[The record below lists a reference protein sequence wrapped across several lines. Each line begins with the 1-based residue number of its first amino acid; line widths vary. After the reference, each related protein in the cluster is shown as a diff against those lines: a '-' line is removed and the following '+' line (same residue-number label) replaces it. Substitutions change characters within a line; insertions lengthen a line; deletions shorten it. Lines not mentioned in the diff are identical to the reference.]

1 MPEIRSPIPTAYVPS
16 GSGTLRAASMMRCAR
31 CDISQVPSG
40 PGLLYGPHPAAGEP
54 RAAYRGTRSGSV
66 QATAHGTGS
75 SEARAARDHGDVS
88 TRTLLI
94 LAAIT
99 GVAILAAGAIQILLA
114 R

>member
-1 MPEIRSPIPTAYVPS
+1 MPGDHEPEADGVGALGT
-16 GSGTLRAASMMRCAR
+16 GTLRAASMMRCAR

-40 PGLLYGPHPAAGEP
+40 PGACSTGPHGAAGSSASSIPARSAGDPGTAARADGRP
-54 RAAYRGTRSGSV
+54 RAG
-66 QATAHGTGS
+66 
-75 SEARAARDHGDVS
+75 RAMMAAVS

-99 GVAILAAGAIQILLA
+99 GVAILAAGAVQILLA

>member
-1 MPEIRSPIPTAYVPS
+1 
-16 GSGTLRAASMMRCAR
+16 MMRCAR

-40 PGLLYGPHPAAGEP
+40 PSDAPGTARCG
-54 RAAYRGTRSGSV
+54 RASASSIPGWFPLPGT
-66 QATAHGTGS
+66 
-75 SEARAARDHGDVS
+75 EARSDDRRLTPARDHAPVS

-99 GVAILAAGAIQILLA
+99 GVAILAAGAVQILLA